1 MLARVAAINYGT
13 ADANACHKPFRHLK
27 LALTA
32 TAAAARQ
39 ATALLRVLVGSGARR
54 HGDGSSVLLTLW

>member
-1 MLARVAAINYGT
+1 MPTR
-13 ADANACHKPFRHLK
+13 
-27 LALTA
+27 A
-32 TAAAARQ
+32 TSHSDTSNWLSPPQPLLPEQ